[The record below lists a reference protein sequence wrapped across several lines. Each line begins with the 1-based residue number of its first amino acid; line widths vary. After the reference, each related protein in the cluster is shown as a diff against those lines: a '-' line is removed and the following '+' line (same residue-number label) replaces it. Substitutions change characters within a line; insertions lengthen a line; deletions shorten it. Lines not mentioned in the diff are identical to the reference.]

1 MANDREVSLRLSGDV
16 SALQS
21 ALSAAE
27 SDLLD
32 LAKVGKSISV
42 LENADANVRRFQGE
56 LQAAQAKVR
65 ALQTTLSEAYSADAD
80 APLLKRLNAELA
92 AAERAAF
99 KAESALNRSQAAV
112 VNLNLAAGKTGVS
125 TSNLAQ
131 ASSQLAAESAKVS
144 ANIESLRSK
153 IAAAA
158 SAEELLAART
168 QSVASAFGA
177 LNIRSAETIKADIGA
192 INQALVKLA
201 GNSSLSAAEFDR
213 AFAAGQEQI
222 AKLNAELSGL
232 PVEQSVKSVGGL
244 AGAFSSLQG
253 VLATLGITA
262 VGEKFLAANLAAD
275 KLQKSLSAVNGD
287 AGKTASDLAF
297 LKETAQRLG
306 INLES
311 SSAAFVKLAAA
322 AKGTSLEG
330 QATRDIFTGLGG
342 AMSKLGLTSAETERA
357 FVAIGQMMSKGTVSA
372 EELKGQLGDV
382 LPGALQMAARA
393 TGLTTQELGKLME
406 TGGLLAEDFLPKF
419 AAEAERSFGQATG
432 DVQGLSN
439 NIERLKNTWAQ
450 AFKIFGDTGVLASL
464 AGAVG
469 VVSEAFL
476 LLATGVT
483 AVVSGFFA
491 FVKTIA
497 VTVAAIATLDFS
509 GLKSSLADI
518 GNELVDN
525 VTKMASLTGTSKLMG
540 NAMAGSGQATQQA
553 ARSAQSAGAG
563 WEKLNVAY
571 DQAAKSAAD
580 YVEQVKKVAKAN
592 DEQASVL
599 VKLAQLSGNENDLLR
614 AKEDAARQ
622 AASGTERLAQALDAE
637 AKTLQAKL
645 IALQEEVKGQ
655 QNVSAE
661 KIKAIEEAR
670 KLAEA
675 KGEEARAAISV
686 ADASRIA
693 AAAAEAESA
702 ARADNSARVEE
713 LKTAYEQAAIKVDV
727 LRAAQASGIDVN
739 NELTIAQTEAAKAA
753 ALYSDALRDQTDK
766 IGQNLALKQSQI
778 SVEQA
783 GIRLQIEQQKGIVAT
798 ARARGDEY
806 TATQAI
812 ITIKELE
819 IKLAELTAKAKAA
832 EAEASLLVVKAKR
845 AELEASGQMT
855 AAKEAELKAL
865 EAAAEVKKIEGQIAS
880 ETARQMKELFETT
893 QLSGGAAIN
902 AAADYDR
909 LANSIEKVGDSADRA
924 SDSVSGLHNQS
935 SRASQIAAQQ
945 RGVGGVLNQPYG
957 IGSNAYISSGDSTG
971 VLYDPRAEA
980 IKAGATIDNVDEVVR
995 LIQFEM
1001 ERMIAN
1007 NRGQL
1012 PNVREFNPL
1021 ASSALHAVLAKSASK
1036 SDGQLGATGSAVRV
1050 DLRTSQNR
1058 QQSVN
1063 VSSQADAK
1071 ALISTLEQLQ
1081 FRTS

>member
-1 MANDREVSLRLSGDV
+1 MANNS
-16 SALQS
+16 
-21 ALSAAE
+21 
-27 SDLLD
+27 SDLT
-32 LAKVGKSISV
+32 AKIRIDGDATGGKAALGEIEKGMQGV
-42 LENADANVRRFQGE
+42 ANEGRKTT
-56 LQAAQAKVR
+56 AATDTV
-65 ALQTTLSEAYSADAD
+65 
-80 APLLKRLNAELA
+80 
-92 AAERAAF
+92 
-99 KAESALNRSQAAV
+99 
-112 VNLNLAAGKTGVS
+112 
-125 TSNLAQ
+125 
-131 ASSQLAAESAKVS
+131 
-144 ANIESLRSK
+144 
-153 IAAAA
+153 AA
-158 SAEELLAART
+158 SFAKL
-168 QSVASAFGA
+168 G
-177 LNIRSAETIKADIGA
+177 IRSAQQIKADILA
-192 INQALVKLA
+192 IDQALIRLA
-201 GNSSLSAAEFDR
+201 QNSAITGQEFDR

-540 NAMAGSGQATQQA
+540 NAMAGAGQATQQA

-702 ARADNSARVEE
+702 ARLDNSQRLGE
-713 LKTAYEQAAIKVDV
+713 LKAAYEQAALQVDV
-727 LRAAQASGIDVN
+727 LRAAQASGIDV
-739 NELTIAQTEAAKAA
+739 TGQMAIAQTAAAKAH

-766 IGQNLALKQSQI
+766 IAQNLSIKQSQI
-778 SVEQA
+778 NVEQA
-783 GIRLQIEQQKGIVAT
+783 GIRLAIEQQRTIYEV

-806 TATQAI
+806 GAVQALMQ
-812 ITIKELE
+812 IKRLE
-819 IKLAELTAKAKAA
+819 IQLAELTAQAKRA
-832 EAEASLLVVKAKR
+832 EAEAALLTVQAKR
-845 AELEASGQMT
+845 EELIASGQLT
-855 AAKEAELKAL
+855 AAKEAELRAQEAGARVKQVESQIAGETAKRMREL
-865 EAAAEVKKIEGQIAS
+865 AEATDLGAGSASRASGHFDGLSGSLNGVAASARQAVAAMSDLDRFEANKYGNPVSSGGFNDGGHQASSSVGGMDILYRSGASVAEAKIAAKYFDELFRRRTQAGGDSVHSTEDNNRLIAESSRAAAEEAIALARNELTTGQSTDLGAS
-880 ETARQMKELFETT
+880 LDDITQMKLA
-893 QLSGGAAIN
+893 QLSARGGNFNDIRNTMVGAARE
-902 AAADYDR
+902 AQ
-909 LANSIEKVGDSADRA
+909 
-924 SDSVSGLHNQS
+924 NQ
-935 SRASQIAAQQ
+935 
-945 RGVGGVLNQPYG
+945 V
-957 IGSNAYISSGDSTG
+957 
-971 VLYDPRAEA
+971 
-980 IKAGATIDNVDEVVR
+980 
-995 LIQFEM
+995 
-1001 ERMIAN
+1001 
-1007 NRGQL
+1007 
-1012 PNVREFNPL
+1012 
-1021 ASSALHAVLAKSASK
+1021 
-1036 SDGQLGATGSAVRV
+1036 VRV